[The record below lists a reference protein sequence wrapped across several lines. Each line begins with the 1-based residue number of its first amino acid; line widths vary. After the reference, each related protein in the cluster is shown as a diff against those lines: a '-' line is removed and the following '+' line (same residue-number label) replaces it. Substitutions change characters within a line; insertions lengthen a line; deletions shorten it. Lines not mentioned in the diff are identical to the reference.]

1 MGINSLVTRYTSN
14 FKMLPSV
21 IQKIK
26 SNNQIPIIDYA
37 NENVKQYEHNYSVI
51 CDTIKKYPNTT
62 MALKFSSLGL
72 SYIYDNKF
80 TKLAKNIIELANE
93 NECTIMI
100 DAEQDTIQKKIN
112 MWSNFFIEEYNKDRP
127 FIYKT
132 YQMYRKDSYDILK
145 NDLDKYKNIHLGIKL
160 VRGAYYNTDKNRNV
174 LFSNKDE
181 TDESFNNAI
190 KLFNS
195 KYNKKHHL
203 VVASHNKK
211 SLELL
216 DDYTHPNIAIAH
228 LMGFS
233 DVISIEKT
241 KKYKVYKYLPFG
253 NYKDTFPYLIRRL
266 YENYPIL
273 LHIRS

>member
-1 MGINSLVTRYTSN
+1 
-14 FKMLPSV
+14 
-21 IQKIK
+21 
-26 SNNQIPIIDYA
+26 
-37 NENVKQYEHNYSVI
+37 
-51 CDTIKKYPNTT
+51 
-62 MALKFSSLGL
+62 
-72 SYIYDNKF
+72 
-80 TKLAKNIIELANE
+80 
-93 NECTIMI
+93 
-100 DAEQDTIQKKIN
+100 
-112 MWSNFFIEEYNKDRP
+112 
-127 FIYKT
+127 
-132 YQMYRKDSYDILK
+132 MYRKDSYDIFK
-145 NDLDKYKNIHLGIKL
+145 NDLDNFKDIHLGIKL

-174 LFSNKDE
+174 LFSNKE
-181 TDESFNNAI
+181 KTDESFNNAI
-190 KLFNS
+190 RLFNS

-266 YENYPIL
+266 YENYPLL
-273 LHIRS
+273 LHLRS

>member
-1 MGINSLVTRYTSN
+1 MGISSLVTRYTSN
-14 FKMLPSV
+14 FKMLPCV

-37 NENVKQYEHNYSVI
+37 NENVKQYKHNYSVM
-51 CDTIKKYPNTT
+51 CDTITKYPNTT

-72 SYIYDNKF
+72 SYMYDNEV
-80 TKLAKNIIELANE
+80 TKLARDIIELAKE
-93 NECTIMI
+93 NKCTIMI
-100 DAEQDTIQKKIN
+100 DAEQDSIQRKIN
-112 MWSNFFIEEYNKDRP
+112 MWSNYLIEEYNKDKP

-132 YQMYRKDSYDILK
+132 YQMYRKDSYDIFK

-174 LFSNKDE
+174 LFSNKE
-181 TDESFNNAI
+181 KTDESFNNAI
-190 KLFNS
+190 RLFNS
-195 KYNKKHHL
+195 KHNNKHHL

-273 LHIRS
+273 LHLRN